1 MKKNF
6 NSLIVGYGSVG
17 SRHTKNLIKLG
28 FKDITL
34 YRTYKNKLSYSMP
47 KAVKVFNNITSLLNL
62 KKFNLVIISNPS
74 SKHISHAL
82 MAAKKKLNIYIEKPL
97 SNNLKGIQQ
106 LENLQKKFNLKIL
119 VGFQLRYHPGL
130 ILIKN
135 LIKNKSLGK
144 VYSVVSDVGEYLP
157 SWHPQEDYKRSY
169 ASNKKLGGG
178 VILTLIHEIDYLYWI
193 FGEFKSVY
201 ATGGKFTKLKLN
213 VEDTI
218 LGNIITK
225 NNVPISFRMDY
236 WRRPPSR
243 TLNIVCEKGQIFWDY
258 YKKETIILYNNGKK
272 IVKKLPPKWKRNDM
286 FLKILKDFIFAIINK
301 KKSMI
306 SLKDGIYSLKIAL
319 LFKKSLAKSKKIIV

>member
-1 MKKNF
+1 
-6 NSLIVGYGSVG
+6 
-17 SRHTKNLIKLG
+17 
-28 FKDITL
+28 
-34 YRTYKNKLSYSMP
+34 MP

-169 ASNKKLGGG
+169 ASKKTWGRR
-178 VILTLIHEIDYLYWI
+178 YLN
-193 FGEFKSVY
+193 FNS
-201 ATGGKFTKLKLN
+201 
-213 VEDTI
+213 
-218 LGNIITK
+218 
-225 NNVPISFRMDY
+225 
-236 WRRPPSR
+236 
-243 TLNIVCEKGQIFWDY
+243 
-258 YKKETIILYNNGKK
+258 
-272 IVKKLPPKWKRNDM
+272 
-286 FLKILKDFIFAIINK
+286 
-301 KKSMI
+301 
-306 SLKDGIYSLKIAL
+306 
-319 LFKKSLAKSKKIIV
+319 

>member
-1 MKKNF
+1 M
-6 NSLIVGYGSVG
+6 
-17 SRHTKNLIKLG
+17 
-28 FKDITL
+28 
-34 YRTYKNKLSYSMP
+34 
-47 KAVKVFNNITSLLNL
+47 
-62 KKFNLVIISNPS
+62 
-74 SKHISHAL
+74 
-82 MAAKKKLNIYIEKPL
+82 
-97 SNNLKGIQQ
+97 
-106 LENLQKKFNLKIL
+106 
-119 VGFQLRYHPGL
+119 
-130 ILIKN
+130 IKN

-157 SWHPQEDYKRSY
+157 SWHPQEDYKKKLCIK
-169 ASNKKLGGG
+169 KKLGGG

-319 LFKKSLAKSKKIIV
+319 LFKKSLAKSKKITV

>member
-1 MKKNF
+1 
-6 NSLIVGYGSVG
+6 
-17 SRHTKNLIKLG
+17 
-28 FKDITL
+28 
-34 YRTYKNKLSYSMP
+34 
-47 KAVKVFNNITSLLNL
+47 
-62 KKFNLVIISNPS
+62 
-74 SKHISHAL
+74 
-82 MAAKKKLNIYIEKPL
+82 MAAKKLNIYIEKPL

-144 VYSVVSDVGEYLP
+144 VYSVGSDVGEYLP

-169 ASNKKLGGG
+169 ASKKKLGGG

-225 NNVPISFRMDY
+225 NNVPISFR
-236 WRRPPSR
+236 
-243 TLNIVCEKGQIFWDY
+243 
-258 YKKETIILYNNGKK
+258 
-272 IVKKLPPKWKRNDM
+272 
-286 FLKILKDFIFAIINK
+286 
-301 KKSMI
+301 
-306 SLKDGIYSLKIAL
+306 
-319 LFKKSLAKSKKIIV
+319 